1 MGKSKTELRPL
12 DELLSEEIRI
22 WDHNECRGFMPILV
36 PSVDSCKTRWM
47 SNSRN
52 SSQPGKSLK
61 LCHLHASGNART
73 KQREP
78 SRQHSGNTSGEP
90 LDLMFCS

>member
-1 MGKSKTELRPL
+1 
-12 DELLSEEIRI
+12 
-22 WDHNECRGFMPILV
+22 
-36 PSVDSCKTRWM
+36 
-47 SNSRN
+47 
-52 SSQPGKSLK
+52 LK